1 MRGQRNNIIWRR
13 RGTFILRKKDKKK
26 EPRMGGKCLNR
37 TNTATVLKPRGKDLY
52 FAFGWVQSFREGE
65 KDFSSCRLHLNTF
78 IVDKQIFLFLF
89 FSFFHS
95 SNFLEEK
102 MWEKINLQP
111 LSQLAKFLVWDN
123 VRGSDRFLKREY
135 LLT

>member
-1 MRGQRNNIIWRR
+1 M
-13 RGTFILRKKDKKK
+13 RKKDKKK
-26 EPRMGGKCLNR
+26 EPRMAGKCLNR

-89 FSFFHS
+89 FSFFRS

>member
-1 MRGQRNNIIWRR
+1 MGAG

-26 EPRMGGKCLNR
+26 EPRIGKGGKCLNR

-78 IVDKQIFLFLF
+78 IVDKQIFLF
-89 FSFFHS
+89 FSFFFRS
-95 SNFLEEK
+95 SNFL
-102 MWEKINLQP
+102 WEKINLQP